1 MPRAGNCA
9 VVEQKLAPVVSG
21 TGTVLRFRI
30 CLVKVGTAVASAV
43 LNPPNA
49 GETNADK
56 RG

>member
-49 GETNADK
+49 AETNADK